1 MNFHRLTTTQVVRVA
16 VIAALYAVFT
26 VVIAPLSYGP
36 IQFRVAEA
44 LKVFVLFDPLY
55 ALGIGIGTF
64 FGNLASPFVGPWEL
78 IFMPFTD
85 MAGGLLAWW
94 LFRLLRRRLPALPL
108 AVYALTTSAS
118 VGLMLTALGTGGFW
132 LLAGSVAVSEL
143 VIIIAGYPLILGM
156 IHLLRSRGIEM
167 ETSANR

>member
-1 MNFHRLTTTQVVRVA
+1 MPKFSMTTTQVVRVA

-26 VVIAPLSYGP
+26 VAIAPLSYGP

-44 LKVFVLFDPLY
+44 FKVFVLFDPLY

-78 IFMPFTD
+78 IFMPLTD

-94 LFRLLRRRLPALPL
+94 LFQLLRRRLPLIPL
-108 AVYALTTSAS
+108 AVYAITTSVA
-118 VGLMLTALGTGGFW
+118 VGLMLTVLGAGGFW
-132 LLAGSVAVSEL
+132 LLAGSVAISEL
-143 VIIIAGYPLILGM
+143 IILIAGYPLIM
-156 IHLLRSRGIEM
+156 WIVRLLRMRGIDLQ
-167 ETSANR
+167 R

>member
-1 MNFHRLTTTQVVRVA
+1 MKTPILTTTQVVRVA

-85 MAGGLLAWW
+85 MAGGFLAWW
-94 LFRLLRRRLPALPL
+94 LFRLLRRRFPVLPL
-108 AVYALTTSAS
+108 AVYAITTSVS
-118 VGLMLTALGTGGFW
+118 VGLMLTVLGAGGFW

-143 VIIIAGYPLILGM
+143 IIVIAGYPLILG
-156 IHLLRSRGIEM
+156 IVRLLRSRGIEL
-167 ETSANR
+167 ETTANR

>member
-1 MNFHRLTTTQVVRVA
+1 MKNRLTTTQVVRVA
-16 VIAALYAVFT
+16 ILAALYAVFT
-26 VVIAPLSYGP
+26 IGIAPLSYGP

-78 IFMPFTD
+78 IFMPLTD
-85 MAGGLLAWW
+85 MVGGLLAWGIY
-94 LFRLLRRRLPALPL
+94 RLLRQRWPL
-108 AVYALTTSAS
+108 VPLIMYAITTSLS
-118 VGLMLTALGTGGFW
+118 VGLMLTALGEGGFW

-143 VIIIAGYPLILGM
+143 IILIAGYPLIVGM
-156 IHLLRSRGIEM
+156 VRLLRSRGIEL
-167 ETSANR
+167 EAPPNQ

>member
-1 MNFHRLTTTQVVRVA
+1 MNLPRLTTTQVVRVA

-26 VVIAPLSYGP
+26 VAIAPLSYGP

-78 IFMPFTD
+78 IFMPLTD

-94 LFRLLRRRLPALPL
+94 LFRLLRRRFAVLPL
-108 AVYALTTSAS
+108 AVYAITTSVSA
-118 VGLMLTALGTGGFW
+118 GLMLTVLGTGGFW
-132 LLAGSVAVSEL
+132 VLAGSVAVSEL
-143 VIIIAGYPLILGM
+143 IIIIAGYPLMLG
-156 IHLLRSRGIEM
+156 IIRLLRTRGIEM